1 MAMSMKE
8 KSANT
13 HVKTEWPAALKP
25 EFAREAEQAE
35 RLRRLRASVRD
46 RQDCA
51 CGRSGSSPASA
62 SASIATC

>member
-8 KSANT
+8 KPSNS
-13 HVKTEWPAALKP
+13 HVKTEWTPALKA
-25 EFAREAEQAE
+25 EFASEAAQTE

-46 RQDCA
+46 REDP
-51 CGRSGSSPASA
+51 RVDDPSHSRASA